1 MQRGPFPNCQRA
13 TAEEPAKGDD
23 SGVAAIK
30 ARTVT
35 EITMD
40 LWFKDSHSSSENERE
55 MEDIA
60 WRGASASVQESVKDI
75 HRAAE
80 E

>member
-1 MQRGPFPNCQRA
+1 M
-13 TAEEPAKGDD
+13 
-23 SGVAAIK
+23 AAIK